1 MTGNWQFATVTNGRL
16 RYSFS
21 ALKNM
26 WADRTMCLRPNTRS
40 KRVIRLL
47 LRFSARQLSFADA
60 SVVILSRFIC
70 LDKRQSKYKAG
81 IRFQSG
87 IATTFLNVSPTP
99 IVFTNHYFCISISIL
114 ITVYTTQSPTY
125 RDGTGF
131 APPCC
136 NQLPHLLHLPS
147 SPCTTGKSEKQ
158 K

>member
-1 MTGNWQFATVTNGRL
+1 MTGNWQFATVTNGRR

-26 WADRTMCLRPNTRS
+26 WADRTMCLRPNAWS

-99 IVFTNHYFCISISIL
+99 IVFTNQYFCMSISIL
-114 ITVYTTQSPTY
+114 ITLYQNTESYLQRWHWVCSSLLQPIAT
-125 RDGTGF
+125 
-131 APPCC
+131 PP
-136 NQLPHLLHLPS
+136 PPPIFSLHDR
-147 SPCTTGKSEKQ
+147 
-158 K
+158 